1 MNLPAVLRIR
11 AQFGW
16 KGLKTVADKGRINS
30 WSVFRIIL
38 LPCMVLCTIT
48 KKPVFQWLALAAL
61 AVWVV
66 IEICRL
72 ADKVKR
78 NRKEGRRAVRNT
90 DRKKNAKAQ
99 NEDKSLLLQVN
110 YRITEQLRSAY
121 PGITWLWLEKP
132 GQEEIKRGGT
142 WRISIQNADPFNFA
156 EISLR
161 SSGAMEIALIQIS
174 PFSEPVKEPEP
185 DSCDLDQAELLD
197 RFDVRQWYSD
207 TGEAVL
213 SGLVDE
219 LNTQGYKQLLITED
233 GNVTISVRGSE
244 RSFSSIGE
252 LPPKSAWEDLCVLL
266 RADDIRASVS
276 GSQLALAW

>member
-1 MNLPAVLRIR
+1 
-11 AQFGW
+11 
-16 KGLKTVADKGRINS
+16 
-30 WSVFRIIL
+30 
-38 LPCMVLCTIT
+38 MVLCTIT

-185 DSCDLDQAELLD
+185 DGCDLDQAELLD